1 MQWVRGSGVW
11 DLCPGVWIVLYC
23 ILQYLLSNYFKKSH
37 LHQVNH
43 LIMNEPENVTV
54 LCIGTP
60 DTPGNTLCLG
70 TVSGR

>member
-43 LIMNEPENVTV
+43 QINNKPGKYY
-54 LCIGTP
+54 CIVGTP
-60 DTPGNTLCLG
+60 DIPGNTLCLG